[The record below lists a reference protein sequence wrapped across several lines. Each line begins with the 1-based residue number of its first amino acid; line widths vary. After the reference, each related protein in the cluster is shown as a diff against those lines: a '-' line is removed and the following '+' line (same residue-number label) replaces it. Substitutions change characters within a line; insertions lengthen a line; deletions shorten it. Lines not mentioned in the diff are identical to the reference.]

1 MPERPALLKR
11 LFLYMRR
18 LFGHGWEVTS
28 SVLLTVYSLWTLF
41 APEAIQQRLLAALY
55 IDPHQRLAVWLAA
68 LVIFLFY
75 AGFRAWDEE
84 HALVEHSS
92 ESATAKELAILRT
105 ELDEIHSREW
115 SRLSELQ
122 KTALVERLRQIGSGI
137 EIWIIR
143 PNTLDCVALAN
154 DFYGVFRRAQW
165 KLIHDEPYSP
175 GEEKLGITIQTLMS
189 VAPALQAAMVET
201 TGLPAGIYEIPER
214 QRRSWDAN
222 HVVLSIGLKP

>member
-1 MPERPALLKR
+1 
-11 LFLYMRR
+11 MRR

-84 HALVEHSS
+84 HALVERSS
-92 ESATAKELAILRT
+92 ESTTAKELATQPT
-105 ELDEIHSREW
+105 ELNEIHSREW
-115 SRLSELQ
+115 PRLSEIQ
-122 KTALVERLRQIGSGI
+122 KTALVKRLHQIGSGV

-143 PNTLDCVALAN
+143 PNNFDCIALAN
-154 DFYGVFRRAQW
+154 DFFGVFRTAQW

-175 GEEKLGITIQTLMS
+175 GEEKLGITIQTLMNIGS
-189 VAPALQAAMVET
+189 VLRDAISET
-201 TGLPAGIYEIPER
+201 TELPVRVYEIPSI
-214 QRRSWDAN
+214 QRRSWGDD
-222 HVVLSIGLKP
+222 HVVLSIGVKS